1 MDTQLK
7 IETKFKFSLQIILKW
22 KLNIFPVLDKLGIYG
37 PVRNCITHELE
48 GYFIF
53 GPGCLR

>member
-48 GYFIF
+48 GYFI
-53 GPGCLR
+53 LK